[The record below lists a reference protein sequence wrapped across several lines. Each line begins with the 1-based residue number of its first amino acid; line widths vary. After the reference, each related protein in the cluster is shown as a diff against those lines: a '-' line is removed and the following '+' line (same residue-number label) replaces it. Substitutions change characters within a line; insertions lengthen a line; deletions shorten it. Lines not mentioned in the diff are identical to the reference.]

1 MLSSL
6 KLMRDLKNI
15 NMNWK
20 ERREWMKVAK
30 LKRMEAMAHGEIKL
44 SKVRE
49 KYDVYLVDKDNE
61 YYADFT
67 TDELYTSYDNLGSVM
82 KLAIKI
88 VKESPLYY
96 GDSVCLNSNPKLIN
110 VRVFTTHRCYILL
123 DDDLI
128 ECSRISAEY
137 TYECHDE
144 NDIFNG
150 PDYNVDVERDILYYV
165 DDSFEL

>member
-1 MLSSL
+1 MLLSL
-6 KLMRDLKNI
+6 KLIKNLKST
-15 NMNWK
+15 NMNWE
-20 ERREWMKVAK
+20 ERRERMKIAK
-30 LKRMEAMAHGEIKL
+30 LRRREAMIHGEVKL

-49 KYDVYLVDKDNE
+49 KYDVYLVDENNK

-67 TDELYTSYDNLGSVM
+67 TDNLYASYDNLSSIM

-88 VKESPLYY
+88 VQESPLYY
-96 GDSVCLNSNPKLIN
+96 GDSVYSSSNPKLIS
-110 VRVFTTHRCYILL
+110 VRVFKTHRCYILL
-123 DDDLI
+123 DDDLV

-150 PDYNVDVERDILYYV
+150 PDYNVDIERDILYYV